1 MPQRPPLAPP
11 QLVGLLLV
19 GVAAWGRAVDVV
31 SWVPLVGGVV
41 AVGVLLLLIAA
52 VGLLGAAHHHQVL
65 LFFVSCGWGL
75 GGGGTRDGSGTP
87 GLGTQRGLGDSR
99 AGGVL
104 ETWGPP
110 EMGSPQGFGD
120 GGVGVPRVGDNGGG
134 GYQG

>member
-1 MPQRPPLAPP
+1 MHPPPRGCGAAPPTPSCPP

-75 GGGGTRDGSGTP
+75 GGGGTRDG
-87 GLGTQRGLGDSR
+87 
-99 AGGVL
+99 
-104 ETWGPP
+104 
-110 EMGSPQGFGD
+110 
-120 GGVGVPRVGDNGGG
+120 
-134 GYQG
+134 